1 MKTFF
6 RASVPVM
13 LSYVLVITQVGAQE
27 SPAKDMMTFARPIEA
42 LDNVWIEELTMLE
55 VRDALEEGKTTAL
68 ILTGGIE

>member
-42 LDNVWIEELTMLE
+42 LDNVWIEELRCLKCATLLKKE
-55 VRDALEEGKTTAL
+55 RQPR
-68 ILTGGIE
+68 